1 MGRADLGSW
10 QSRIVDAA
18 AAVHAR
24 QCCLLDVSSRYA
36 SSRSGA
42 AVALAGPRFCCCL
55 AALVLAEPDG
65 DAHHFCG
72 RRGDR
77 LCRLAMRRL
86 SGMCGAEQF
95 SPFLHAE
102 LLPPAGAPA
111 CPGHGDPRCRGGAVV
126 AARAQVMERL
136 RATAATQARWR
147 PRQGSVRPAADRAA
161 PDVEWRRAGTAD
173 ALTPC
178 LRWVRDCRH
187 LPDGAVD
194 VGIARPRGRDD
205 PARRDVRRAGRPG
218 GGAAGARALEAAGPG
233 WRDGRRGASAVSR
246 SA

>member
-24 QCCLLDVSSRYA
+24 QCSLLDVSSRYA

-65 DAHHFCG
+65 GAHPFCG

-111 CPGHGDPRCRGGAVV
+111 CRGHGDPPCRDGAVV
-126 AARAQVMERL
+126 AARAKVMERL
-136 RATAATQARWR
+136 RAAAATQARWR
-147 PRQGSVRPAADRAA
+147 PGQGSVRHAADRAA
-161 PDVEWRRAGTAD
+161 PDMEWRR
-173 ALTPC
+173 
-178 LRWVRDCRH
+178 
-187 LPDGAVD
+187 
-194 VGIARPRGRDD
+194 
-205 PARRDVRRAGRPG
+205 
-218 GGAAGARALEAAGPG
+218 
-233 WRDGRRGASAVSR
+233 
-246 SA
+246 